1 MARNVKLTNF
11 GKQNHL
17 EGLFEQ
23 SLNHKPEKSALQI
36 SGQAQKFAFLTHA
49 QVLLGPLVC
58 GSQSESQ
65 WLTRDQPATE
75 ATLQLRTALVLV
87 MQC

>member
-49 QVLLGPLVC
+49 QVLLGPLV
-58 GSQSESQ
+58 
-65 WLTRDQPATE
+65 
-75 ATLQLRTALVLV
+75 
-87 MQC
+87 